1 MRGKQWFQ
9 ATWVAALVAAG
20 SLAQAQ
26 VVGAVN
32 GSAQAA
38 RAFFQDTRASFAG
51 HESRSAV
58 ANAGSDAFA
67 LSTTTDMQALA
78 QLGVVAQDWAHQQP
92 TGVAPTASTVV
103 FLVRA
108 GNPKGIRDWSDLVRQ
123 DVHAVVSNPKLCNS
137 GRYAYLAA
145 WGSARERGGSDAQ
158 AAEFVATLYRQAQV
172 LAKGEREA
180 VATFAREQQG
190 DVLIALESDV
200 ASIRG
205 SAGGS
210 EFTVIYPSTSVLA
223 ENPVALAAQGA
234 SESQLRE
241 ARAYLAYLYTD
252 EAQEIAAR
260 HGLRPQSAAVLARH
274 AEDFKAISTFPVTK
288 YFGSLELAQKVHF
301 SAGGR
306 FDQIWQP
313 GAAQLAVAGA
323 RAPL

>member
-1 MRGKQWFQ
+1 MVGKQWFQ
-9 ATWVAALVAAG
+9 ATLVAALMAAG

-26 VVGAVN
+26 AVGAVN

-38 RAFFQDTRASFAG
+38 RAFFQDTRAAFAA
-51 HESRSAV
+51 HESRSAG
-58 ANAGSDAFA
+58 ASGGPDAFA
-67 LSTTTDMQALA
+67 FSTTTDIQTLA

-92 TGVAPTASTVV
+92 QGTAPTASTVV

-108 GNPKGIRDWSDLVRQ
+108 GNPKGIRDWSDLARQ
-123 DVHAVVSNPKLCNS
+123 EVHAVVSNPKLCNS

-145 WGSARERGGSDAQ
+145 WGSARGQGASDAQ
-158 AAEFVATLYRQAQV
+158 AAEFVGTLYRQAQV

-180 VATFAREQQG
+180 VAAFAREGQG
-190 DVLIALESDV
+190 DVLIALESDIG
-200 ASIRG
+200 AIRE

-210 EFTVIYPSTSVLA
+210 GLAVVYPSASVLV

-313 GAAQLAVAGA
+313 NASQLAAASA